1 MALSL
6 LNFVVFP
13 LLLLALRL
21 LVVELS
27 SQRLCDFDCVHGRC
41 NRQTRKCVC
50 ASGWTGADCDL
61 CPVRVRCPVEEP
73 ALALILPQAA
83 PIEAVAGV
91 NRSVDFV
98 SAFGISFPKGWN
110 GRYNCLFGP
119 SLSKGRW
126 VSPSLVQCPVPT
138 KSLTG
143 KYAFSMAPD
152 GSTAYIPNQADG
164 GTSHFT
170 LFVPCSPDEC
180 RGRCLGPLCLCLHSQ
195 SGNLCEVT
203 PPTTENSTIVKV
215 VSNNNTAV
223 TWATEFH
230 PYTTKIPNWNELS
243 RVSVQSDIGVGLTVD
258 LLSGTLNWPSP
269 LGRLRPYSIEVRL
282 KTADGANSLV
292 KWALRV
298 KPSYSAQ
305 LDRAESFAEK
315 VIWKEAKAALNGS
328 IPLLLRILASESER
342 RYVVEDI
349 ILWTEPS
356 VDGQKFR
363 HVLYPYLDASEIAI
377 TSVHPGAAF
386 ADSPQTLDET
396 DAVEWAQQRVAVGGF
411 DAELSVREGQ
421 SFEHNYSLRMAPLGG
436 NCSGQWH
443 FEVIEPRELFSIG
456 HSAFER
462 DGENVRLSFR
472 PLLPSPQS
480 TAPSAA
486 SLMLKTAF
494 ICMPMGQS
502 QIIRQT
508 LKGIG
513 TTNSRREDGL
523 GVAMD
528 PQRLFVDVAGGVPS
542 QSLSVFTLDVSVPSR
557 RAELLQRVHLES
569 ASFSPFELVWL
580 SRPSPTFW
588 RLWLSLKADQMGQE
602 GNSDGVLL
610 IRGGKNLALSLPY
623 RIQRTSNAQSN
634 AFLFTLTIKD
644 SSSKAN
650 NPHGHPSPATA
661 ADVQLF
667 TQRNGQHFFRTVPF
681 DVPEQFGP
689 LRSDIFQLRIR
700 SRQFR
705 PFSSLIKVD
714 PLNNALI
721 VELRRMPTQY
731 FADDGKTFAVE
742 WEELDGTAVRPRVRL
757 SPLVISDAN
766 LQQFVDIVY
775 TDGPPKSF
783 VWLSPDERQ
792 PLMGLPIKPNFTL
805 CLGCGFRQPLRL
817 RSLPSVPSHCGA
829 LSVALPFS
837 ASVPSGGSLSFRQ
850 FLLITRSELND
861 EDGISGGEGARKGIC
876 YRTEEEDDV
885 GEAIPVPQ
893 LARRSPIFRSCPKSK
908 LRRCQSLFRP
918 PGPKCQHWWAQL
930 PDDLLTVH
938 TVAQFLLLSVECRRE
953 GAGLERMEKLI
964 ECITSVDN
972 ACPLHPSEVE
982 MAPHRGG
989 QLFNQIGH
997 LKPFR
1002 VGLQSLFPALSL
1014 VESQLISFPS
1024 LLGEFLSQL
1033 SIVFPPSALLPL
1045 SSPDIFDQFIAAIAD
1060 NSTEGPIVE
1069 GNELRGKAN
1078 ELIVKWN
1085 RVVNLVSGREDDLP
1099 EGGSSG
1105 REDDLPEGGSSGRE
1119 DDLPEGGSSGRED
1132 DLPEGGSSGRE
1143 DDLPEGG
1150 ASGREDDLPE
1160 GGASGREDDLPEGG
1174 SSGREDD
1181 LPEGGSSG
1189 REDDLPEG
1197 GASGREDDLPEGGAS
1212 RREDDLPKGGASG
1225 REDDLPKGGASGRED
1240 DLPEGG
1246 ASGRED
1252 DLPEG
1257 GSSGRELAQWR
1268 ALVQSADRIKSIA
1281 RQFGA
1286 ENPFSLFRDVLRQI
1300 FSNAEFRSE
1309 LNPTPEDYQN
1319 EEIVGWAD
1327 VRAEREEVQEG
1338 EEFRVLVNVRV
1349 RELTPAVLSSV
1360 SVNLRFTRTSA
1371 PLKFR
1376 LGPIFSSGQPLE
1388 LRADG
1393 TFRAEWTV
1401 LPFSDF
1407 RLTEST
1413 SVKPDIVLSFE
1424 LGGERKAQRLNAP
1437 SVLIRPRPA
1446 LRLLAFSLPTLPMA
1460 SSAHSLHISAVNS
1473 GYSELNSVEFCQL
1486 RPEIRWAN
1494 DGTPADFRFS
1504 NVHVEGPDGHILPE
1518 GSFLSFGHKIASG
1531 SASHMTLNF
1540 SVMPHKKN
1548 SVALFHNFS
1557 AVVSVNSS
1565 LLPLSQFDLRFF
1577 FIQQSI
1583 RPHSLLLVS
1592 EYSSPLPLY
1601 LYSKPDSKLT
1611 PLATLQLIEEK
1622 EVRSVLNGH
1631 RFLSRVYALRRLGLF
1646 SSPMGPDGASVPS
1659 RPRPRPRPASSSFSS
1674 LPIASVFATLP
1685 INTTQTFANGAK
1697 LLRVSE
1703 MSENRKRQI
1712 DRQLVWIGGD
1722 SDEKMMNIN
1731 FVDLDA
1737 SAAMPQLA
1745 VYQLQFDFLSSISP
1759 AGHQE
1764 VLGRI
1769 TAISPQDSP
1778 LNYSIRSP
1786 QKESPFSVVPS
1797 TGDIVITYPLPT
1809 GSAEHCLNLVA
1820 TDQKGM
1826 QTRVPVQILLEAM
1839 EQSENRPGIASEQG
1853 ECKLYSVETKLFEHE
1868 FEKTRYQT
1876 TEEAAAEA
1884 FSNKTLADES
1894 QTHQHSPPRPNVVEM
1909 GGDSTLSPISFS
1921 PDVEEEATATP
1932 AVPSPFAAV
1941 GVSPTAGRSFP
1952 THSHQQFLTAYP
1964 HRTVYSTTK
1973 APLPA
1978 LQLAGLGTGSQRTA
1992 GIRRNG
1998 TGRIRIGAA
2007 GAQREEGRTVEGG
2020 QSSAQTMAEM
2030 ACRLRTTKPIWALI
2044 CDMAKTVYRTTI

>member
-1 MALSL
+1 M
-6 LNFVVFP
+6 
-13 LLLLALRL
+13 
-21 LVVELS
+21 
-27 SQRLCDFDCVHGRC
+27 
-41 NRQTRKCVC
+41 
-50 ASGWTGADCDL
+50 
-61 CPVRVRCPVEEP
+61 RVRCLVEEP
-73 ALALILPQAA
+73 ALAFIFPQAA
-83 PIEAVAGV
+83 PIKAVAGA
-91 NRSVDFV
+91 NRSIGFV
-98 SAFGISFPKGWN
+98 SAFGASFPKGLN
-110 GRYNCLFGP
+110 GRYNCLFGT

-138 KSLTG
+138 QSLTG
-143 KYAFSMAPD
+143 KYAFNMVPD

-170 LFVPCSPDEC
+170 LFVSCSPDEC
-180 RGRCLGPLCLCLHSQ
+180 RGRCLGPICLCLHSQ

-203 PPTTENSTIVKV
+203 PPTTENSTIVKI

-223 TWATEFH
+223 TWATEFQ
-230 PYTTKIPNWNELS
+230 PYTTKIPNWVEYFKWHLNELS
-243 RVSVQSDIGVGLTVD
+243 QCQDELSLVSVQSDIGVGLIVD
-258 LLSGTLNWPSP
+258 LLNGTLYWPSP

-282 KTADGANSLV
+282 QAANGTNSLV

-305 LDRAESFAEK
+305 LDRAESFAENSNGRAITGK
-315 VIWKEAKAALNGS
+315 VIWKGAKAAFNGS

-363 HVLYPYLDASEIAI
+363 YVLYPYLNASEIAI
-377 TSVHPGAAF
+377 IPVHPGAAF

-396 DAVEWAQQRVAVGGF
+396 DAVEWAHQRVAVGGF
-411 DAELSVREGQ
+411 DAELNVREGQ

-443 FEVIEPRELFSIG
+443 FE
-456 HSAFER
+456 R
-462 DGENVRLSFR
+462 DGESVRLSFR
-472 PLLPSPQS
+472 PLLSLAQS

-513 TTNSRREDGL
+513 TKNSRREDGL

-542 QSLSVFTLDVSVPSR
+542 QSFSVFTLDVSVPGR

-610 IRGGKNLALSLPY
+610 IRGGENLALSLPY
-623 RIQRTSNAQSN
+623 RIQRTSNAQSD
-634 AFLFTLTIKD
+634 AFLFTLTVKD
-644 SSSKAN
+644 SSSKAKN
-650 NPHGHPSPATA
+650 APGHPLPATAA

-667 TQRNGQHFFRTVPF
+667 TQRNGQHFFRTVSF
-681 DVPEQFGP
+681 DEQFGP

-742 WEELDGTAVRPRVRL
+742 WEELDGTAIRPRVRL
-757 SPLVISDAN
+757 SPLAISDAN

-783 VWLSPDERQ
+783 VWLSPNEHQ
-792 PLMGLPIKPNFTL
+792 PLMGL
-805 CLGCGFRQPLRL
+805 
-817 RSLPSVPSHCGA
+817 
-829 LSVALPFS
+829 
-837 ASVPSGGSLSFRQ
+837 
-850 FLLITRSELND
+850 
-861 EDGISGGEGARKGIC
+861 
-876 YRTEEEDDV
+876 
-885 GEAIPVPQ
+885 
-893 LARRSPIFRSCPKSK
+893 
-908 LRRCQSLFRP
+908 
-918 PGPKCQHWWAQL
+918 
-930 PDDLLTVH
+930 
-938 TVAQFLLLSVECRRE
+938 
-953 GAGLERMEKLI
+953 
-964 ECITSVDN
+964 
-972 ACPLHPSEVE
+972 
-982 MAPHRGG
+982 
-989 QLFNQIGH
+989 IGH

-1002 VGLQSLFPALSL
+1002 AGIQSMFPALSL
-1014 VESQLISFPS
+1014 VESQLISFPT

-1033 SIVFPPSALLPL
+1033 SIVLSPSALLPL
-1045 SSPDIFDQFIAAIAD
+1045 SSPAIFDQFIAAIAD

-1069 GNELRGKAN
+1069 GNELRGRAE
-1078 ELIVKWN
+1078 ELIGKWN
-1085 RVVNLVSGREDDLP
+1085 RVVNLVSGRGEDDLP
-1099 EGGSSG
+1099 EGS
-1105 REDDLPEGGSSGRE
+1105 
-1119 DDLPEGGSSGRED
+1119 
-1132 DLPEGGSSGRE
+1132 
-1143 DDLPEGG
+1143 
-1150 ASGREDDLPE
+1150 A
-1160 GGASGREDDLPEGG
+1160 
-1174 SSGREDD
+1174 
-1181 LPEGGSSG
+1181 
-1189 REDDLPEG
+1189 
-1197 GASGREDDLPEGGAS
+1197 
-1212 RREDDLPKGGASG
+1212 
-1225 REDDLPKGGASGRED
+1225 
-1240 DLPEGG
+1240 
-1246 ASGRED
+1246 
-1252 DLPEG
+1252 
-1257 GSSGRELAQWR
+1257 SGRELAQWR
-1268 ALVQSADRIKSIA
+1268 ALVQSADRIKSIV

-1286 ENPFSLFRDVLRQI
+1286 ENPFSLFKDVLRRI
-1300 FSNAEFRSE
+1300 FSNAEFHSE
-1309 LNPTPEDYQN
+1309 LNPTPEDYQT

-1401 LPFSDF
+1401 LPLSDF
-1407 RLTEST
+1407 RLTKSI

-1446 LRLLAFSLPTLPMA
+1446 LRLLAFSLPTLSMA

-1473 GYSELNSVEFCQL
+1473 GYSELNSVEFRQL
-1486 RPEIRWAN
+1486 QPEIRWAN
-1494 DGTPADFRFS
+1494 DGTPVDFRFS
-1504 NVHVEGPDGHILPE
+1504 NVHVEGPDGHTLPE

-1531 SASHMTLNF
+1531 SASHMTLNI
-1540 SVMPHKKN
+1540 SVMPHKTN

-1577 FIQQSI
+1577 FIQQSV

-1592 EYSSPLPLY
+1592 DHSSPLPLY

-1622 EVRSVLNGH
+1622 EIRSVLNGH

-1646 SSPMGPDGASVPS
+1646 SSPMGPDGAS
-1659 RPRPRPRPASSSFSS
+1659 
-1674 LPIASVFATLP
+1674 
-1685 INTTQTFANGAK
+1685 TFADGAK

-1703 MSENRKRQI
+1703 ISENRKRQI

-1722 SDEKMMNIN
+1722 SDEKMANIN

-1737 SAAMPQLA
+1737 SASMPQLVYELLFGRPEHFRAPFFSQA
-1745 VYQLQFDFLSSISP
+1745 VYQLQLDVPSSISL

-1778 LNYSIRSP
+1778 LNYSVWSP

-1797 TGDIVITYPLPT
+1797 TGDIVITHPLPT

-1826 QTRVPVQILLEAM
+1826 QTRVPVQILLEAV
-1839 EQSENRPGIASEQG
+1839 EQSGNRQGIASEQG
-1853 ECKLYSVETKLFEHE
+1853 ECKLYSVETKLFEHK

-1884 FSNKTLADES
+1884 FSNKTLADEAQS
-1894 QTHQHSPPRPNVVEM
+1894 HQHSPPRPNVVEI

-1921 PDVEEEATATP
+1921 PDVEVTAEERDEQSNNGTFQEEATATP
-1932 AVPSPFAAV
+1932 AVPSSPAPFAAV

-1964 HRTVYSTTK
+1964 HRSVYSTTK

-1978 LQLAGLGTGSQRTA
+1978 LQLAGLGTGSPRTA
-1992 GIRRNG
+1992 GTRRNG

-2007 GAQREEGRTVEGG
+2007 GVQREEGRTVEGG